1 MFRVV
6 ENRGY
11 VYSITIEGNLN
22 LVQAYLLYLD
32 SIDNAKTDPTCY
44 NGLGQRFKYTI
55 VNEETN
61 ETLSKEDIHSILLI
75 PIT

>member
-75 PIT
+75 PIA

>member
-11 VYSITIEGNLN
+11 GFSITIEGNLN
-22 LVQAYLLYLD
+22 LVQACLLYLD

-44 NGLGQRFKYTI
+44 NGLGQRFEYTI
-55 VNEETN
+55 VNEDDN
-61 ETLSKEDIHSILLI
+61 ETLSREDIHAILLI
-75 PIT
+75 PIA